1 MANPEHL
8 DRLLQGM
15 WAWDQWRNDNP
26 GIKPNLSIA
35 DLRDVDLCDA
45 DLANAD
51 LRGANLCGA
60 DLSDA
65 DLTNADLRDADLRSA
80 DLINAD
86 LTNADLRDADLRG
99 ADLINADLT
108 NANLRDADLRGAD
121 LINADLTNA
130 DLSNAILRDKG
141 IGFSS
146 IRSANLSGAILYGA
160 ILYGVDLSSTDLFD
174 ANLRGAN
181 LSGWDLSDTNFS
193 GKDLRGAILSDAI
206 LSDADL
212 TNADLREAA
221 LHGVDL
227 TNADFCGADLR
238 GAILRH
244 VINIDNA
251 NLDGA
256 NLRNIDLRDTDLSG
270 TDLSGKDLSNVN
282 LSGANL
288 NRVQALGTNFNAA
301 ILTGACI
308 GDWNINSHTNLQDV
322 VCEYIFTRYD
332 YDAEQFTDRLPHDP
346 NQIFAPGE
354 FTKRYQ
360 IVLETVDL
368 FFNDGID
375 WRAFLDS
382 LQDLKTQYGNDLNIQ
397 GIEKKAG
404 GSFLVRLEVPSDADK
419 GTIER
424 AAKELYE
431 TKLQILEAKYH
442 AELQAKERE
451 IEIYKQKSADILEL
465 AKLAASRPITVEAKA
480 VAENQSSS
488 ESYSNTFN
496 NSPIGNFANKMQD
509 QASQQT
515 NQSIGANL
523 NEITTLIHSL
533 RNIAESFPEAQRTE
547 AIDHLE
553 DLETDLKQPPEKR
566 KISRIKAAL
575 LTLVGIA
582 TAIGGTVTSTNE
594 FVGQVQELSD
604 KLGIPLAIEQV
615 QPPSQNAIDVEA
627 IGSEYP

>member
-8 DRLLQGM
+8 DRLLQGVE
-15 WAWDQWRNDNP
+15 AWNRWREESPQIEPDLSFADLN
-26 GIKPNLSIA
+26 GTNLSF
-35 DLRDVDLCDA
+35 
-45 DLANAD
+45 
-51 LRGANLCGA
+51 ANL
-60 DLSDA
+60 
-65 DLTNADLRDADLRSA
+65 
-80 DLINAD
+80 IN
-86 LTNADLRDADLRG
+86 
-99 ADLINADLT
+99 
-108 NANLRDADLRGAD
+108 
-121 LINADLTNA
+121 
-130 DLSNAILRDKG
+130 
-141 IGFSS
+141 
-146 IRSANLSGAILYGA
+146 
-160 ILYGVDLSSTDLFD
+160 
-174 ANLRGAN
+174 
-181 LSGWDLSDTNFS
+181 
-193 GKDLRGAILSDAI
+193 
-206 LSDADL
+206 
-212 TNADLREAA
+212 
-221 LHGVDL
+221 VDL
-227 TNADFCGADLR
+227 TAAKL
-238 GAILRH
+238 IST
-244 VINIDNA
+244 
-251 NLDGA
+251 NLISAELISAG
-256 NLRNIDLRDTDLSG
+256 
-270 TDLSGKDLSNVN
+270 

-288 NRVQALGTNFNAA
+288 SHANLSHANLLTANLGGADLSCANLSYANLYKTNFKGANCIYVDLRGTDFGFADLSYANFSHANLSHANLSSSNLSSADFSIAILSDVNLRFVQALSTRFNKAN
-301 ILTGACI
+301 LTRACI
-308 GDWNINSHTNLQDV
+308 EDWHINSHTNLQGV
-322 VCEYIFTRYD
+322 VCEDIFTRYD
-332 YDAEQFTDRLPHDP
+332 YEKEHFTDRLPHDP

-451 IEIYKQKSADILEL
+451 IEIYKQQSADILEL

-515 NQSIGANL
+515 NQYIGANL

-533 RNIAESFPEAQRTE
+533 RNIAESFPEAQHTE
-547 AIDHLE
+547 AIEHLE

-582 TAIGGTVTSTNE
+582 TAISGTVASTNE

-604 KLGIPLAIEQV
+604 KLGIPLPIEQV
-615 QPPSQNAIDVEA
+615 QPTLQPEAIDVEIEA
-627 IGSEYP
+627 TEPERS